1 MFPLLPI
8 FTFVFCGKKPA
19 YPEETNLSELVS
31 TWPSYMPTP
40 GIKHK
45 LQWRE
50 ANSLQLQN
58 RYVRWK

>member
-40 GIKHK
+40 GIKH
-45 LQWRE
+45 
-50 ANSLQLQN
+50 
-58 RYVRWK
+58 